1 VRKRE
6 LAGHQYTCTRAP
18 QYELQ
23 KKLQKVQSQSA
34 SFNGGTW
41 TEGKMGNGNEMMK
54 GTIGALISQNV
65 ALKSQERKRSIQ
77 HVFAIGLLLALLAF
91 LF

>member
-1 VRKRE
+1 MPGEGGRGDRKERE
-6 LAGHQYTCTRAP
+6 G
-18 QYELQ
+18 E
-23 KKLQKVQSQSA
+23 
-34 SFNGGTW
+34 W

>member
-1 VRKRE
+1 
-6 LAGHQYTCTRAP
+6 
-18 QYELQ
+18 
-23 KKLQKVQSQSA
+23 
-34 SFNGGTW
+34 
-41 TEGKMGNGNEMMK
+41 MGNGNEMMK